1 MIGKK
6 KSLNSKSFLRHT
18 IYRHQV
24 MNCSAEGNFLWF
36 KAVEFQRGSYKQL
49 YI

>member
-1 MIGKK
+1 MIGK
-6 KSLNSKSFLRHT
+6 KSLNSKSFIRQT
-18 IYRHQV
+18 ICRYQV

-36 KAVEFQRGSYKQL
+36 KAVEFQRGSYKWF